1 MTILWICVTLLAVV
15 LEIVTIQLVSLWFVG
30 GGIVAFIMSLFE
42 GIGWQ
47 WQLLAFVL
55 VSVILLIFA
64 RPALAKVMQLNKNNR
79 SNVDEL
85 IDKKVRMLSDADF
98 DTNGTEKIND
108 VVWTVKSIDGNTL
121 KQGTIVQVVKVEG
134 NKLIAKHYDD
144 DNQTTTTTN

>member
-98 DTNGTEKIND
+98 DTNGTAKIND

-134 NKLIAKHYDD
+134 NKLIAKHCDD